1 MSLHKDCLTEEGR
14 VAEQMED
21 LRKQLRDAETNYLA
35 IIANMRVV
43 SAPQVAT
50 GVCRKIDG
58 CPKKLSQ

>member
-43 SAPQVAT
+43 SADRVAAA
-50 GVCRKIDG
+50 VCRKIE
-58 CPKKLSQ
+58 S